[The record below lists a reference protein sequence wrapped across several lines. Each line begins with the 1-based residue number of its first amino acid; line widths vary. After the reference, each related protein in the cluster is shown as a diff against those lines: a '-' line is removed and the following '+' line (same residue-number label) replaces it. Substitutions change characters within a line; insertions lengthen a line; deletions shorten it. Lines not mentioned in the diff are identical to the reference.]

1 MGNERGAEL
10 VGVDQYAV
18 FGNPV
23 GHSKSP
29 LIHTAFAEQTGQRLI
44 YSAIEAPIGGF
55 AAAVEAFRHAG
66 GSGCNVTVP
75 FKRDAFELASELDKE
90 AVLSG
95 AVNTLVW
102 NGAGIAGFNTDGKG
116 LLRDLQQ
123 NLGIEL
129 QGRRVLLVGAGGA
142 AAGVLRPLL
151 TAAPAQL
158 VVCNRS
164 PARAQQ
170 LVERFSRETAVPLM
184 AAPMDQPGGDYDLVI
199 NATSASLSDQV
210 PSLPAGLFGDQGVAY
225 DLAYADQPTAFL
237 RWATGHGAQHCHD
250 GWGMLVEQAAEAF
263 LIWRGVRPETAPV
276 IALR

>member
-1 MGNERGAEL
+1 MGNEHGAEL
-10 VGVDQYAV
+10 GGVDQYAV

-29 LIHTAFAEQTGQRLI
+29 LIHTAFAEQTGQRLS
-44 YSAIEAPIGGF
+44 YRAIEVSIGGF

-66 GSGCNVTVP
+66 GCGCNVTVP
-75 FKRDAFELASELDKE
+75 FKRDAFELASQLDKE
-90 AVLSG
+90 AALSG

-102 NGAGIAGFNTDGKG
+102 NGSGIAGFNTDGKG

-129 QGRRVLLVGAGGA
+129 EGRRVLLVGAGGA
-142 AAGVLRPLL
+142 AAGVLGALL
-151 TAAPAQL
+151 SAAPAQL
-158 VVCNRS
+158 VVCNRT

-170 LVERFSRETAVPLM
+170 LVERFSRETAAALI
-184 AAPMDQPGGDYDLVI
+184 AAPMVQPGGDYDLVI
-199 NATSASLSDQV
+199 NATSASLSDQI
-210 PSLPAGLFGDQGVAY
+210 PSLPAGLFRDQGVAY

-237 RWATGHGAQHCHD
+237 RWATGHGAQRCHD

-263 LIWRGVRPETAPV
+263 LIWRGVRPKTAPV